1 MRSLYRALSGALLI
15 ALSLLLGQCGDIE
28 KALNNERDVFLYG
41 AIGFK
46 IVDSTGA
53 FVYTA
58 PDPNAAATAP
68 RCTPAS
74 TGGSQ
79 SSSSASGS
87 NTSTPDRCFQQQVA
101 EATVLKKC
109 PDCQIVSTI
118 AGTTEKPVCG
128 SIVYVNDDKS
138 VFGIGQGVS
147 STEAQRQAT
156 ANCDVKLKEKYPD
169 PVLRPARLS
178 CDLSLAATSTGS
190 GTTSASTTSGGTT
203 ATGTT
208 SSTTSLTSALA
219 AVRTICLQ

>member
-1 MRSLYRALSGALLI
+1 MRSLHRIATGALLF
-15 ALSLLLGQCGDIE
+15 ALTFLLGQCGEVE
-28 KALNNERDVFLYG
+28 KALNNERDLYG

-46 IVDSTGA
+46 TVDSSGA

-58 PDPNAAATAP
+58 PDSNPAVTT
-68 RCTPAS
+68 RCTPL
-74 TGGSQ
+74 TGTSQ
-79 SSSSASGS
+79 SGSSASGS
-87 NTSTPDRCFQQQVA
+87 AQAADRCFQQQVA
-101 EATVLKKC
+101 EATVLRKC
-109 PDCQIVSTI
+109 PDCQIVSTF

>member
-118 AGTTEKPVCG
+118 SGTTEALACG
-128 SIVYVNDDKS
+128 SIVYVNEDRS
-138 VFGIGQGVS
+138 VFGVGQSGS
-147 STEAQRQAT
+147 SADAQRQAVV
-156 ANCDVKLKEKYPD
+156 NCDAKLAEKYPD
-169 PVLRPARLS
+169 PATRSPRLS
-178 CDLSLAATSTGS
+178 CNLSLVSTSTGV
-190 GTTSASTTSGGTT
+190 
-203 ATGTT
+203 
-208 SSTTSLTSALA
+208 TSALA
-219 AVRTICLQ
+219 TVRTVCLQ